1 MPSQH
6 TTDDDADSADA
17 LHDQVILGRALRQL
31 RDRTKLTQD
40 QLAERI
46 GIDLTYVS
54 RVERG
59 KRGVRW
65 HTVMRFLRALD
76 ASLADLNAAIEA
88 DDETTPRRKR

>member
-1 MPSQH
+1 MNDD
-6 TTDDDADSADA
+6 TTGSTDA
-17 LHDQVILGRALRQL
+17 LRDQVILGRALREL
-31 RDRTKLTQD
+31 RDRAELTQE

-76 ASLADLNAAIEA
+76 VDVHQLADAITEA
-88 DDETTPRRKR
+88 SRGAR

>member
-1 MPSQH
+1 MN
-6 TTDDDADSADA
+6 DDTKDSTDA
-17 LHDQVILGRALRQL
+17 LRDQVILGRALREL
-31 RDRTKLTQD
+31 RDRAELTQE

-76 ASLADLNAAIEA
+76 ASLGDLAAVIE
-88 DDETTPRRKR
+88 ESSTRGPTSRS